1 MPAAYTLIVLAG
13 VLIVKELLF
22 RHVARLGTQ
31 LAALAVRSD
40 AWHHRSD
47 AITSAFAFTGVSSAL
62 LGEKVG
68 KPADRWAAL
77 GAAFVILY
85 NAWRQLRPAILES
98 MPQKHVYSD
107 WRTK

>member
-22 RHVARLGTQ
+22 RHVARLGDSIGSPGSSERR
-31 LAALAVRSD
+31 LAPQKRR
-40 AWHHRSD
+40 HHVSFRVY
-47 AITSAFAFTGVSSAL
+47 GVSIAL
-62 LGEKVG
+62 LGEKVW